1 MVAVEDAAIRGD
13 EISSIVVILGG
24 GSPAV
29 VGMDELVLNVL
40 GVEPVADE
48 IRTDG
53 REDEPDAVDR
63 FAASYGE
70 HPPAQPGDSG
80 DEDPDRHAQRCPSLL
95 TGSLLV
101 RQADGGQTFG
111 EV

>member
-24 GSPAV
+24 GGPAV

-70 HPPAQPGDSG
+70 HPPAQPGDRG
-80 DEDPDRHAQRCPSLL
+80 DEGPDRHAQRCPSLL

-101 RQADGGQTFG
+101 RQTDGGQTFG
-111 EV
+111 EG

>member
-1 MVAVEDAAIRGD
+1 MAVEDAAIRGD

-40 GVEPVADE
+40 GVEPVADG

-70 HPPAQPGDSG
+70 HPPAL
-80 DEDPDRHAQRCPSLL
+80 SLIHI
-95 TGSLLV
+95 
-101 RQADGGQTFG
+101 
-111 EV
+111 